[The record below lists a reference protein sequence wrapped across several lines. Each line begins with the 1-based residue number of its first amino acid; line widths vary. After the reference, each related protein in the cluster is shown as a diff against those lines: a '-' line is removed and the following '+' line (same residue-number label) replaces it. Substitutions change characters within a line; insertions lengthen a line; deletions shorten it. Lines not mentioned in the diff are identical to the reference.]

1 MRGVRDRLKLKK
13 APVVKPIEQ
22 PEAEKPIEKKEE
34 VVEDKEKNSPEAV
47 ENVEMTKEEDKP
59 QLSEKAESAPHEE
72 SK

>member
-22 PEAEKPIEKKEE
+22 PEAEKPTEKKEE

-47 ENVEMTKEEDKP
+47 ENV
-59 QLSEKAESAPHEE
+59 
-72 SK
+72 